1 MLSSGSFIS
10 RCSVFVPAILAM
22 GIATG
27 ALAEHPRPVQNA
39 VNRLGDE
46 LGVLAVDVKVVAV
59 EEVTWPDSSL
69 GVPQSGEAHLTVLTP
84 GYRVQLS
91 VAGELFVFHTDMQ
104 DRVLR
109 AGAPPAAAKPAIE
122 PPSEMQSEPWPEL
135 GTTPKAVEAVA
146 QKCRADLAKR
156 LRIPVGEI
164 TVEYVDPVTFRDV
177 ALGLPQPGEK
187 VVEAV
192 TPGHRLSLAAGD
204 MHYVYTTA
212 GDQFRYGGPY
222 EIWFYSL
229 LYLRDGALM
238 QASLLGTNAQQI
250 VSAEELGGH
259 AQQAAISIHPQDAAG
274 GIIVIAQQLG
284 PRPRSELRYLSTGSE
299 GETAILGQEP
309 EGDTDISAAVM
320 VPASEAD
327 WNVRLLDQGLEFR
340 GAAVSSCS
348 TQWMAFA
355 RNLPGVGGAGARA
368 GFDSRHWRVIWG
380 QLNGADGFSGSL
392 TLPEDATPVRLDWWG
407 EEPEFVLR
415 QAQGT
420 LGYRLVTTADGRQLH
435 RDPSVELPGDELRL
449 SRSETLKLEESEVDG
464 QPAVRVVL
472 VPFDGQEKHLTTLE
486 NFRSRRTA
494 LSSDKRFALVTGV
507 RADAFRFYTVDL
519 ASGQVLAQGDSARF
533 GWPIELFGRSPQ
545 EYGAI
550 LGP

>member
-10 RCSVFVPAILAM
+10 KGSVLLPAILAM

-27 ALAEHPRPVQNA
+27 ALAEHPRPVQVA
-39 VNRLGDE
+39 VNHLADE
-46 LGVLAVDVKVVAV
+46 LGVLAVDVQVVAV
-59 EEVTWPDSSL
+59 EQVTWRDSSL
-69 GVPQSGEAHLTVLTP
+69 GVPQSAEVHLAVLTP

-91 VAGELFVFHTDMQ
+91 VAGERFVYHTDMQ

-109 AGAPPAAAKPAIE
+109 AGAPAAAAKPAIE
-122 PPSEMQSEPWPEL
+122 PPAEMQLEPWPDVDAV
-135 GTTPKAVEAVA
+135 PKAVEAVA

-156 LRIPVGEI
+156 LGVSVGEVI
-164 TVEYVDPVTFRDV
+164 VEYVDPVTFRDT
-177 ALGLPQPGEK
+177 ALGLPQPGEQAA
-187 VVEAV
+187 EAA

-229 LYLRDGALM
+229 LYLRNGALM
-238 QASLLGTNAQQI
+238 QASLLGSNAQQI

-259 AQQAAISIHPQDAAG
+259 DRQAAIAIHPQDAAG
-274 GIIVIAQQLG
+274 GIVVIAQQAG
-284 PRPRSELRYLSTGSE
+284 PRPRSELRYLSTDSE
-299 GETAILGQEP
+299 WEMAILGQEL
-309 EGDTDISAAVM
+309 EGDTGISAAVV
-320 VPASEAD
+320 VPDSEAD
-327 WNVRLLDQGLEFR
+327 WNVRLLEQGLEFR

-355 RNLPGVGGAGARA
+355 RNSPGAGARA
-368 GFDSRHWRVIWG
+368 RFDSRHWRVIWG

-407 EEPEFVLR
+407 EEPEAVLR
-415 QAQGT
+415 QARGT
-420 LGYRLVTTADGRQLH
+420 LGYRLVRTGDAWQLH

-449 SRSETLKLEESEVDG
+449 SRSETLKLDNTEVDG

-472 VPFDGQEKHLTTLE
+472 VRFDGQEKHLTTLE
-486 NFRSRRTA
+486 NFRSRQTA
-494 LSSDKRFALVTGV
+494 LTSDKRFALVTGV

-519 ASGQVLAQGDSARF
+519 ASGQVLTQGDLARF
-533 GWPIELFGRSPQ
+533 GWPIEVFGRSPQ

-550 LGP
+550 LGH